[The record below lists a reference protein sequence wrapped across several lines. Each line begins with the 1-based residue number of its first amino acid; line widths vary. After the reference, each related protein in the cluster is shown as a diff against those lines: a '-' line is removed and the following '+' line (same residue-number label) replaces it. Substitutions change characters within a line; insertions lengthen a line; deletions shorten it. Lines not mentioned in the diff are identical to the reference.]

1 MNLPEGWFKYGL
13 PGTEGRELKSEINR
27 AVRGYLALQ
36 GISQE
41 GVMVE
46 AGAGC
51 ILLTL
56 PEHLDSELAH
66 KLKAFA
72 LGRVPKRYK
81 VYAWKGSI
89 PF

>member
-1 MNLPEGWFKYGL
+1 MNGPEGWFKYGL
-13 PGTEGRELKSEINR
+13 PGTEGLELRSEINR
-27 AVRGYLALQ
+27 AVRGYLVLQ

-56 PEHLDSELAH
+56 PEHLDSELAQ
-66 KLKAFA
+66 KFKAFA
-72 LGRVPKRYK
+72 VGRVPKRYK
-81 VYAWKGSI
+81 VHAWKGGI